1 MHTITLTIDNKGGI
15 KIAVDGLKGA
25 ACKDVTK
32 TLENALGTVRDDT
45 KTSEYYQQSQ
55 VGQQQKLGH

>member
-32 TLENALGTVRDDT
+32 TLENALGTVKEDA
-45 KTSEYYQQSQ
+45 KTTEFYQQQQ
-55 VGQQQKLGH
+55 VGQQQKQGH